1 VKGTRAI
8 RGALRTARTLLVWRG
23 AARRRYATAWWMLLV
38 CRLRLR
44 FPRWLGGRR
53 LLAGALLGESDQDGC
68 AQPPAGLECFRQALA
83 DQPLHS
89 SCLPRAVALKRFLER
104 QGCRARIELG
114 MTRDHAGLRGHAWV
128 VCGDEGVLEDPR
140 DYLAFRRAR

>member
-1 VKGTRAI
+1 
-8 RGALRTARTLLVWRG
+8 
-23 AARRRYATAWWMLLV
+23 MLLV

-53 LLAGALLGESDQDGC
+53 LLAGALSGESDQGGC

-104 QGCRARIELG
+104 QGCRARIEMG
-114 MTRDHAGLRGHAWV
+114 MRRDDAGLRGHAWV
-128 VCGDEGVLEDPR
+128 VCGDEVVLDG
-140 DYLAFRRAR
+140 RRGYRTFNRMAGSAT